1 MGISQTSM
9 PCFIHIV
16 NGKQKHVKYCK
27 NSNQYD
33 KKKQKF
39 IYFLQS
45 YFIKILYLLCQTK
58 NVPKIEN
65 RNKFKNILIT

>member
-16 NGKQKHVKYCK
+16 NGKKKKMKYCK

-39 IYFLQS
+39 IYFLQI
-45 YFIKILYLLCQTK
+45 YFIKILYLLCPTK